1 MNTLVR
7 KGTVR
12 CVHLIKHAL
21 CCPRERAKVHKA
33 GFFGRFATDPVLNN
47 HSDREASIVLVIE
60 HLPDRETSA
69 SISRGS

>member
-21 CCPRERAKVHKA
+21 CCPGSEQKYTRPDFSA
-33 GFFGRFATDPVLNN
+33 VLQLIRYLIIIPI
-47 HSDREASIVLVIE
+47 DREASIVLVIE
-60 HLPDRETSA
+60 YLPEMSA